1 MDYYSVLK
9 NFAGPF
15 ATLCAAIAATYFARQ
30 QWKTAQRQAETAAQ
44 LAETAK
50 RQGERQATTADQQA
64 KTALDQLR
72 FNLFEKRYATYR
84 AVEQFLKTLIEDAD
98 SRPLE
103 VAPYY
108 RVFDEAKFFFSPAT
122 CKWLETVRA
131 DCQAFLDLNAM
142 RQQAGLDPRAQDQF
156 LEMHHKLAGH
166 FMVMPERFCDDMSFR
181 QLTDPAR

>member
-1 MDYYSVLK
+1 VDYYSVLK